1 MKYDEG
7 EIKKLYQDNLSK
19 GMDALVLL
27 PVAERKPPP
36 EKLLSGWIFEKT
48 IRCCLCKELELLS
61 IIPTV
66 EEQVQLKGRA
76 KVDLLVGKA
85 AIEIKSSGIFSS
97 KDEQKYRKY
106 REIAEGKGWSYF
118 YLTLGESYPRY
129 RDLMRS
135 AFGVKR
141 AFFLNPDGDWDR
153 FVNEVRRNLN

>member
-1 MKYDEG
+1 MKYNES
-7 EIKKLYQDNLSK
+7 EIKELYQDNLSK

-36 EKLLSGWIFEKT
+36 EKMLSGWVFEKT
-48 IRCCLCKELELLS
+48 IRYCLCKELELLS
-61 IIPTV
+61 IISTV

-76 KVDLLVGKA
+76 RVDLLVGKV
-85 AIEIKSSGIFSS
+85 AIEIKSLGIF
-97 KDEQKYRKY
+97 KNDEQKYRKY

-118 YLTLGESYPRY
+118 YLARGESYGPY
-129 RDLMRS
+129 RVSMQS
-135 AFGVKR
+135 AFGEEK